1 MKGFFLANK
10 ASYPHILVQAIL
22 WAVVGSFSYIFLQS
36 SVERLGE
43 LFEELAT
50 LSNEGDDEDGE
61 DLNELDGIGE

>member
-1 MKGFFLANK
+1 MPFCGPFLALFI
-10 ASYPHILVQAIL
+10 H
-22 WAVVGSFSYIFLQS
+22 FLQS
-36 SVERLGE
+36 SVEKLGE